1 MIQDYLHSD
10 YRFMTPRWALTR
22 AILNNEAEKFL
33 RIVDIND
40 SIRQQEYI
48 RGAALMNF
56 TRLTRDGLA
65 GLVFSKA
72 TEIQLPDSLQYLLK
86 DATGHNIGLD
96 AYIQHTFDEV
106 NTTGHHGLLA
116 EYPMVGED
124 EQGEETNYARIR
136 GYSAEN
142 IVQWRYKQVGSQYK
156 LAFVAIREFVDVQST
171 ENIFN
176 WTKKVVFR
184 ALVLDEDNI
193 YRQYLFNDV
202 FEPADDV
209 KPVTP
214 TDYNGNPFNFI
225 PFTFIGSIDN
235 NIHCNPA
242 PLYDLAVINLAHY
255 RNSADYQESVFLTG
269 QPTIF
274 IAMEGSQQEFE
285 AMYPNGIKIGARGGF
300 NLGKDGKPYLIQAN
314 PNQLADQSMKRLEE
328 QAAAIGA
335 RLIAPAGA
343 GNRETAEASRIR
355 YGAQNANI
363 YNISNNINLGYGQV
377 LYWMS
382 MYMQEVPEESVIK
395 VNDDYYPDTAD
406 PLLIAQQIV
415 LGQNG
420 IIGKSDIR
428 NNLRDVGI
436 LDKNRTDEEID
447 AEVND
452 DPLVPPSK
460 GGNTPPNQN
469 DGVAGY

>member
-10 YRFMTPRWALTR
+10 YRFMTPRWAMTR

-65 GLVFSKA
+65 GLVFSKP
-72 TEIQLPDSLQYLLK
+72 TDIDLIPSLQYLLK

-96 AYIQHTFDEV
+96 AYIQHTFDEI

-116 EYPMVGED
+116 EFPKAGED
-124 EQGEETNYARIR
+124 EQGNATNYARIR

-142 IVQWRYKQVGSQYK
+142 IIQWRYKQVGSEYK
-156 LAFVAIREFVDVQST
+156 LALVGLREFVDVQSKD
-171 ENIFN
+171 NIFN
-176 WTKKVVFR
+176 WEKKVMFR
-184 ALVLDEDNI
+184 ALVLDEDNV
-193 YRQYLFNDV
+193 YRQYMFNDV
-202 FEPADDV
+202 FEPADDI

-214 TDYNGNPFNFI
+214 TDYNGDTFNFI
-225 PFTFIGSIDN
+225 PFTFVGSVDN

-255 RNSADYQESVFLTG
+255 RNSADFQESVFLTG
-269 QPTIF
+269 QPTF
-274 IAMEGSQQEFE
+274 FFAMEGTQQEFE
-285 AMYPNGIKIGARGGF
+285 ALYPNGIKIGSRGGF
-300 NLGKDGKPYLIQAN
+300 NIGKDGKVYLMQAN
-314 PNQLADQSMKRLEE
+314 ANQLADVSMKRLED

-335 RLIAPAGA
+335 RLIAPPGA

-363 YNISNNINLGYGQV
+363 YNITNNINLGYAQV
-377 LYWMS
+377 LYWLS
-382 MYMQEVPEESVIK
+382 MFMQETPEESVIK

-406 PLLIAQQIV
+406 PLLIAQQVV

-420 IIGKSDIR
+420 IIAKSDIR

-436 LDKNRTDEEID
+436 IDKERTDEEID
-447 AEVND
+447 KEIAQ
-452 DPLVPPSK
+452 DPIAPPAK
-460 GGNTPPNQN
+460 GGASAPTQN